1 MNDVCVCVRRRII
14 IQSIVLTK
22 ERRFF
27 SSPLSLALFCPTT
40 EMSAVLR
47 EQEEKKHEKSISG
60 NEKSIEKKQ
69 RERKERIK
77 TGVGKNLHGRRIE
90 LRIANVISG
99 CFGTRDWK
107 YK

>member
-1 MNDVCVCVRRRII
+1 MCVCSEENNN
-14 IQSIVLTK
+14 SINCFDK
-22 ERRFF
+22 RKKIFF
-27 SSPLSLALFCPTT
+27 FPSLSLALFCPTT

-77 TGVGKNLHGRRIE
+77 TGVGKNLHGRHIE